1 MFRNCTAL
9 KISSTPTETYQ
20 HAWRIPTSGIGTTA
34 SSWNYNM
41 LSGTDR
47 DFTGDPEINKTYYVE
62 NPPVV

>member
-1 MFRNCTAL
+1 
-9 KISSTPTETYQ
+9 
-20 HAWRIPTSGIGTTA
+20 
-34 SSWNYNM
+34 M